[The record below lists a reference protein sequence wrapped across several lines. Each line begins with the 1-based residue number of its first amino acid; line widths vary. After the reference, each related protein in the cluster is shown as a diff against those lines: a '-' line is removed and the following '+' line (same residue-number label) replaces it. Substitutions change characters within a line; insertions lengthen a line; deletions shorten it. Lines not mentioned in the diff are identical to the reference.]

1 MLTCRTQWKS
11 SYQSTIKARQ
21 LSSSSTKK
29 HLVINAVGID
39 RPGIVADVTKIVTSN
54 GGNCGE
60 SRAQLLGGHFSLM
73 MLVDIPEAGIDG
85 LKRQL
90 ESDVGGLST
99 GCFDA
104 VDPKA
109 IDVNPKIGCKSYVEC
124 FICSLLWLHILTL
137 MILHLS
143 SCGTLQTKV

>member
-1 MLTCRTQWKS
+1 MCNCSWILFVHRFRRNRSLNVTRVAYWKAS
-11 SYQSTIKARQ
+11 DQSTIKARQ
-21 LSSSSTKK
+21 LSSSTKK

-73 MLVDIPEAGIDG
+73 MLVDIPETGIDG
-85 LKRQL
+85 LKKQL

-109 IDVNPKIGCKSYVEC
+109 VDVNPKIGCKSLK
-124 FICSLLWLHILTL
+124 S
-137 MILHLS
+137 
-143 SCGTLQTKV
+143 